1 MTALS
6 LDHFA
11 LRRELRE
18 LTPEHREW
26 FHTMAT
32 ATVKAFSEGRASI
45 VTSNVPEVQDCC
57 RRLAAHLGASIET
70 VERGEL
76 TDLIFRP
83 IRRQGKDLEN
93 APF

>member
-32 ATVKAFSEGRASI
+32 VTVKALSEGRETTI
-45 VTSNVPEVQDCC
+45 TSNIPEVQDCC
-57 RRLAAHLGASIET
+57 RRLAAHLSASVEII
-70 VERGEL
+70 ERGEL

-83 IRRQGKDLEN
+83 IRV
-93 APF
+93 